1 MFSTAHKIS
10 TLRTAKAQAVLRLTP
25 PLVEALRS
33 KSGPKGDALEIA
45 RAAGVLAAKRTWEL
59 IPYCH
64 PVPIDQVLIHYE
76 IEEASA
82 RVTSEVTSVAKTGIE
97 MEALIA
103 AQIAATTLFDMLKP
117 LSAEMEITDI
127 KVLEKEGGKSSFR
140 EKLPSGFKAAV
151 IVTSDGTFAGERKD
165 RSGKIIRE
173 RLEKFGVSDV
183 DYLVLPDEKEKIRR
197 ALLNFHERDFSLVLT
212 TGGTGLGPRDVTVE
226 ATQEVVDREIPGIV
240 EAARAFGQQRTP
252 YSMLSCGKAGLKGKM
267 LIVNLPGSS
276 KGTEESL
283 DAIFPA
289 ILHSY
294 KMMVGGKH
302 DPKA

>member
-25 PLVEALRS
+25 QLVEALRS

-64 PVPIDQVLIHYE
+64 PIPIDQVLIHCE
-76 IEEASA
+76 LEENSA
-82 RVTSEVTSVAKTGIE
+82 RITSEVTSVGKTGIE
-97 MEALIA
+97 MEALVA
-103 AQIAATTLFDMLKP
+103 AQIAATTIFDMLKP
-117 LSAEMEITDI
+117 LSAEMEITDV
-127 KVLEKEGGKSSFR
+127 KVLKKEGGKSSFQ
-140 EKLPSGFKAAV
+140 EMLPKGFKAAV
-151 IVTSDGTFAGERKD
+151 IVTSDGTFAGKRED
-165 RSGKIIRE
+165 RSGKIIKE
-173 RLEKFGVSDV
+173 RLEKFGISGV
-183 DYLVLPDEKEKIRR
+183 DYLILPDEKEKIQQ
-197 ALLNFHERDFSLVLT
+197 ALLDFHKKDFSLVVT

-226 ATQEVVDREIPGIV
+226 ATEGILDREVPGIM
-240 EAARAFGQQRTP
+240 EAARSFGQQRTP
-252 YSMLSCGKAGLKGKM
+252 YSMLSRGRAGLKGGM

-276 KGTEESL
+276 KGTAESL

-294 KMMVGGKH
+294 RMMAGGKH
-302 DPKA
+302 D